1 MDMVAGTEMTKLCM
15 VFDKKSGTFSSVRF
29 IFTSLA
35 DLNVQMVKLNQVQED
50 VAVFDFR
57 GMFGGVLVESELLN

>member
-15 VFDKKSGTFSSVRF
+15 VFDKASGTFNSVKV

-35 DLNVQMVKLNQVQED
+35 DMNAQMVKLNQVQEG

-57 GMFGGVLVESELLN
+57 GMFGGALVESGLLN